1 LYKFPKYFY
10 SDVRI
15 EKVFQTVIQNTMGKY
30 DEIKEKEYQGAFLRL
45 YDGERWYYSSITEIE
60 SIQEELDKLAELAH
74 KNRSIDN
81 NPVVKNF
88 EVNVG
93 EYFKFQGNNSVK
105 KVELQRKKELLNE
118 CIPIVSK
125 NEFVK
130 AWRLNYMD
138 KNHVKHFYS
147 SKGADLKFDTQIC
160 GFRIY
165 YKLTN
170 GDKNFE
176 DLFIKAADNFDDLL
190 NCSDE
195 VKKYFNASINFL
207 NDSVDVIP
215 GKYPVVLSPDVA
227 GVFAHESFGHKSE
240 SDFMIGD
247 KTMMKEWEIGKK
259 VGSDILSIVD
269 DGNQPGSGFVPFD
282 DEGTKAE
289 ETYLI
294 KNGILSGRLHSSVTA
309 ASLGE
314 SLTGN
319 ARAIN
324 FEYEPIV
331 RMTSTYIKPGTKS
344 FKEIIKNIDKGV
356 YIESFNHGSG
366 MSTFTIAPKTA
377 FMIRDGNIAEP
388 VKISVV
394 TGNVFETL
402 NLIEDATKEYR
413 LRSMIGGGCGKME
426 QYPLSVSFGGP
437 FIKIKT
443 MNVQ

>member
-1 LYKFPKYFY
+1 
-10 SDVRI
+10 
-15 EKVFQTVIQNTMGKY
+15 
-30 DEIKEKEYQGAFLRL
+30 
-45 YDGERWYYSSITEIE
+45 
-60 SIQEELDKLAELAH
+60 
-74 KNRSIDN
+74 
-81 NPVVKNF
+81 
-88 EVNVG
+88 
-93 EYFKFQGNNSVK
+93 
-105 KVELQRKKELLNE
+105 
-118 CIPIVSK
+118 
-125 NEFVK
+125 
-130 AWRLNYMD
+130 
-138 KNHVKHFYS
+138 
-147 SKGADLKFDTQIC
+147 
-160 GFRIY
+160 
-165 YKLTN
+165 
-170 GDKNFE
+170 
-176 DLFIKAADNFDDLL
+176 
-190 NCSDE
+190 
-195 VKKYFNASINFL
+195 
-207 NDSVDVIP
+207 
-215 GKYPVVLSPDVA
+215 
-227 GVFAHESFGHKSE
+227 
-240 SDFMIGD
+240 
-247 KTMMKEWEIGKK
+247 
-259 VGSDILSIVD
+259 VD

-294 KNGILSGRLHSSVTA
+294 KNGILSGRLHSSVTS

-344 FKEIIKNIDKGV
+344 FEEIIKDIDKGV

-388 VKISVV
+388 VKISVI

-402 NLIEDATKEYR
+402 NLIEDATEEYR

-426 QYPLSVSFGGP
+426 QFPLSVSFGGP